1 MSWWQALIL
10 GVLYYMSDAPW
21 FFGEGYYVLQRP
33 VVAGFLT
40 GLVLGAPVQG
50 AIIGATI
57 NLIYLGHLNVGGSM
71 PSDMALAG
79 YIGTAIAISTNVS
92 TEMALALAVPLGL
105 LGTVWWVGR
114 MSIDSIFVHWA
125 DNYAAKGDA
134 KGVIRMNWLPS
145 QVMMFFF
152 KVLVTIIICMYGTG
166 LVESFLTTIQNIG
179 ILHGFEVI
187 GGLLPALGIA
197 LNLGAILEKETV
209 PFLLVGFLLV
219 AYFQMSIVG
228 VALVGFVAAAIYF
241 YRSKGD
247 AEYAE

>member
-1 MSWWQALIL
+1 M
-10 GVLYYMSDAPW
+10 
-21 FFGEGYYVLQRP
+21 LQR
-33 VVAGFLT
+33 AMI
-40 GLVLGAPVQG
+40 AA
-50 AIIGATI
+50 AIVSHPKLLLLDEPTT
-57 NLIYLGHLNVGGSM
+57 
-71 PSDMALAG
+71 AL
-79 YIGTAIAISTNVS
+79 
-92 TEMALALAVPLGL
+92 
-105 LGTVWWVGR
+105 
-114 MSIDSIFVHWA
+114 D
-125 DNYAAKGDA
+125 
-134 KGVIRMNWLPS
+134 
-145 QVMMFFF
+145 
-152 KVLVTIIICMYGTG
+152 VTIQAQILELLRKLNREYGMGSSSSGKPSVSACCTTESGSCCPARPGFRHRPATPLLCSSASWFSRLSRLFRKAYPELSSTSPASAQADRSPASTTLVRVTRFVRPAAPASRRAPLMYGTG